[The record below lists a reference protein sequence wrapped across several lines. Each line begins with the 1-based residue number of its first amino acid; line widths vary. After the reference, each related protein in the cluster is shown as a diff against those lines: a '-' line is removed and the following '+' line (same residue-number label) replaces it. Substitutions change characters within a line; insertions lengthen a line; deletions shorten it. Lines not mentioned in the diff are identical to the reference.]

1 MSAFLVKPSGG
12 KNYVNE
18 IRTVATKNRAL
29 IDEDTME
36 DLKEAFTLFDTNHNG
51 SIDYRELKA
60 ALRALG
66 VKNVTKQSTLDIFK
80 EVYAEYA
87 LACKE
92 AALRRNPSL
101 DRATF
106 YVPFAIMV
114 SDDTHDR
121 TV

>member
-1 MSAFLVKPSGG
+1 MSAFLVRPSGG

-18 IRTVATKNRAL
+18 IRTVAAKNRTL

-80 EVYAEYA
+80 EVG
-87 LACKE
+87 K
-92 AALRRNPSL
+92 
-101 DRATF
+101 
-106 YVPFAIMV
+106 
-114 SDDTHDR
+114 
-121 TV
+121 